1 MQFLHSFILMRL
13 ALPNLGALKEIKVVL
28 SGNLTENQVIHGLL
42 EQNNSCRKQ
51 MTQAAKCYHC
61 KIMKK

>member
-42 EQNNSCRKQ
+42 EQNNSCR

>member
-1 MQFLHSFILMRL
+1 MSL

-28 SGNLTENQVIHGLL
+28 SGNLTENRVIHRLL
-42 EQNNSCRKQ
+42 EQNNSCKKQ
-51 MTQAAKCYHC
+51 MTLAAKYYHC